1 MFGLQR
7 FNFLSIQHAAE
18 GNVAQHTAEIDMVMA
33 MMKMMMVA
41 TNMRIAECQYVPAGT
56 TILP

>member
-1 MFGLQR
+1 
-7 FNFLSIQHAAE
+7 
-18 GNVAQHTAEIDMVMA
+18 MVMA